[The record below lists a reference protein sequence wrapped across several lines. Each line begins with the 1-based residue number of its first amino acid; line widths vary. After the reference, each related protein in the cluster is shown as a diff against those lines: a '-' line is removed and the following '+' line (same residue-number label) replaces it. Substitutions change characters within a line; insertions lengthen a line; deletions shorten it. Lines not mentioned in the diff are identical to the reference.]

1 MPFLAGASVS
11 PISAALRQ
19 KLEIPQ
25 EISGVVV
32 TGVMSNSPAAKTGL
46 RPGDVIMEI
55 NGAKISGLSDFQQ
68 VVREFKGR
76 KISMS
81 IYREGLVLN
90 INLSR

>member
-1 MPFLAGASVS
+1 
-11 PISAALRQ
+11 
-19 KLEIPQ
+19 
-25 EISGVVV
+25 
-32 TGVMSNSPAAKTGL
+32 
-46 RPGDVIMEI
+46 MEI